1 MFKAYTYILQ
11 CIDGHLYV
19 GSTKD
24 LDKRL
29 QEHNNGQGAEFT
41 RKRLPVEL
49 VYFEGYSRIDYAYFR
64 ERQIKKWSK
73 SKKFALINSHYDK
86 LRKLAEC
93 RNNTKFIPDNK
104 RKVG

>member
-1 MFKAYTYILQ
+1 MFKAYTYILR
-11 CIDGHLYV
+11 CVDRRLYV

-24 LDKRL
+24 LEKRL
-29 QEHNNGQGAEFT
+29 QEHNSGLGAEFT
-41 RKRLPVEL
+41 RKRRPVEL

-73 SKKFALINSHYDK
+73 SKKSALISSQHER

-93 RNNTKFIPDNK
+93 RNETKFIPDEGYK
-104 RKVG
+104 KD